1 MRHRNFLQYCI
12 QQLRAHRL
20 SDNDYVG
27 LFSEIFL
34 LDSSSAEGCGETET
48 EGKEEDGESSSP
60 SFDITGNLPTKE
72 KPESETQSSFIT
84 SICLQSFKLGKFFSV
99 WLSKSSCGVICK
111 TGIVSSDN
119 G

>member
-72 KPESETQSSFIT
+72 NLNQKRNPHS
-84 SICLQSFKLGKFFSV
+84 
-99 WLSKSSCGVICK
+99 
-111 TGIVSSDN
+111 
-119 G
+119 